1 MRPFAVLDDLRRQY
15 FPAAL
20 NRVPA
25 HVSLFH
31 ALPGGEIDAIAK
43 TLAGLCARTPRFEL
57 WPEAPVSL
65 GRGVAVR
72 YRSEALA
79 QVHAELSRHWAAWL
93 TPQDRQRFKAHVTIQ
108 NKVTPAEVRVL
119 LHSLDFG
126 AIPVCRVEGLRLW
139 RYRGGPWDRVD
150 RFAFAGGV

>member
-1 MRPFAVLDDLRRQY
+1 M
-15 FPAAL
+15 
-20 NRVPA
+20 PA

-31 ALPGGEIDAIAK
+31 ALPGTEIAAVTA
-43 TLAGLCARTPRFEL
+43 TLVEVCGRTPGFDL
-57 WPEAPVSL
+57 WPDAPVSL

-72 YRSEALA
+72 YGSETLGR
-79 QVHAELSRHWAAWL
+79 VHAELSRLWAAWL

-108 NKVTPAEVRVL
+108 NKVAPAEARAL

-139 RYRGGPWDRVD
+139 RYRGGPWDEAGT
-150 RFAFAGGV
+150 FLFAGDA